1 MTKNQISYEIDKQ
14 EHKVYYSKNVEDNLV
29 NDIQSLHSDRKVL
42 FIYDRNISKKFILN
56 IKTKLKLTGN
66 LIFFKKVYG
75 QKKNKNLKTLL
86 SLFDELVKNKFTK
99 NSVIISCGG
108 GVVGDL
114 SGLLS
119 SLYLRGTIY
128 FHIPST
134 MTAIVDSC
142 IGGKTGIN
150 HKGIINSFGN
160 YYHPKRVYISQKI
173 IEELP
178 EREYFSGFAEIIKCG
193 LIGNRNIIRILQK
206 DKFLFKRKKINT
218 ISKVILETLKTK
230 IKFFKDDVREQNQR
244 LILNFGHT
252 FAHAIEMATDK
263 HFKND
268 YLRHGEA
275 VGLGMLCEIMMSQN
289 TNRKNN
295 SNNVYYMT
303 KQLLKKYNLPTKL
316 KIPNKLNRK
325 IHSGIYE
332 GVFLDKKIKNKY
344 PRFISL
350 KKICS
355 PKIEE
360 IKDFGALNDSIY
372 KITQN

>member
-108 GVVGDL
+108 GVIGDL

-150 HKGIINSFGN
+150 YKGIINSFGN